1 MVRITALLIL
11 VSCSTSFAQLK
22 SQTEKPPIDV
32 LNGITSTPNL
42 GLFGNLFSPDRFHMS
57 HSYGVTFY
65 SGGGQSGSIG
75 LYTNTMD
82 FRLSNPLFLRV
93 NTGVLHRPFGGPRN
107 APDNAQLV
115 HGAELIYKPTKN
127 FQLNVGYSSTPLYGG
142 YRPYESPFA
151 RHGSDVF
158 EGYTFG
164 RQ

>member
-1 MVRITALLIL
+1 MIRTIALLIL
-11 VSCSTSFAQLK
+11 VSAGTAVAQLK

-32 LNGITSTPNL
+32 LNGITSPSGA
-42 GLFGNLFSPDRFHMS
+42 GLFGSLFSPNRFHMS
-57 HSYGVTFY
+57 HSYGVTFF
-65 SGGGQSGSIG
+65 SGGGQSGSVG

-93 NTGVLHRPFGGPRN
+93 NTGVLHRPFGGPKN
-107 APDNAQLV
+107 APDDAQLV

-151 RHGSDVF
+151 RRSTDAF

-164 RQ
+164 EQ